1 MSVLSLVIGVALF
14 FLIRKL
20 ETAGPGSMLVNVLF
34 EEAAKIVLF
43 GTAPFAARTRIWKSL
58 VSAGTED
65 REAPRRTALLAS
77 MLCIAVFGIT
87 ENVLY
92 FLSFP
97 TSSIYRRL
105 LYSYPIHLNTAF
117 FYALAFLS
125 GNPLRVALYL
135 LLGVLYH
142 LGLNRLSLDL
152 PVAWIYLVGV
162 GNIVVL
168 LLLYWRVR
176 LKIVQR
182 SIR

>member
-1 MSVLSLVIGVALF
+1 
-14 FLIRKL
+14 
-20 ETAGPGSMLVNVLF
+20 
-34 EEAAKIVLF
+34 
-43 GTAPFAARTRIWKSL
+43 
-58 VSAGTED
+58 
-65 REAPRRTALLAS
+65 

-105 LYSYPIHLNTAF
+105 VYSYPIHLNTAF
-117 FYALAFLS
+117 FYAIAFLS
-125 GNPLRVALYL
+125 GKPLRVTLYL

-142 LGLNRLSLDL
+142 LGLNLLSLDV
-152 PVAWIYLVGV
+152 PVAGIYAVGV